1 MQVFAV
7 AVRMWIIPTI
17 QLGKQT
23 EMTEAVSDRYSDL
36 DSWSASDAVEAMH
49 EGQMAALAAIRP
61 ALPDIAAAVEAAAG
75 RLGDK
80 GRLVYVGA
88 GTSGRLAVQDGAE
101 VTPTFN
107 WSTERTVFCM
117 AGGLEA
123 LVNSVE
129 GAEDSVDDA
138 AQEMHQHNV
147 GPNDVVIAVAASG
160 RTPSTL
166 SALREAKRCGA
177 LTIGIAMNAATPII
191 KDADYAILAE
201 TGSELV
207 AGSTRMKAGTAQKV
221 ILNMISTGIMVQL
234 GRVYGGYMVDMVVSN
249 QKLAERAVRMVSDI
263 AECSADVARKSLAA
277 SNNNIK
283 EAVLISMGHSQPV
296 AAEMLAEKSGN
307 LRQVM
312 TSLKAT
318 DGRTESV

>member
-1 MQVFAV
+1 
-7 AVRMWIIPTI
+7 
-17 QLGKQT
+17 
-23 EMTEAVSDRYSDL
+23 MTEAVSDRYAEL
-36 DSWSASDAVEAMH
+36 DNWSAADAIEAMH

-61 ALPDIAAAVEAAAG
+61 SLGDIAAAVEAAAK

-101 VTPTFN
+101 LTPTFN
-107 WSTERTVFCM
+107 WPPERTVFCM
-117 AGGLEA
+117 AGGLDA
-123 LVNSVE
+123 LVTSVE
-129 GAEDSVDDA
+129 GAEDSVDAA

-147 GPNDVVIAVAASG
+147 GANDVVIAVAASG

-191 KDADYAILAE
+191 KDADHAILAE

-249 QKLAERAVRMVSDI
+249 NKLAERAVRIVSDI
-263 AECSADVARKSLAA
+263 AGCSVNVARKALTTA
-277 SNNNIK
+277 NNNIK
-283 EAVLISMGHSQPV
+283 EAVLISMGHSQAV
-296 AAEMLAEKSGN
+296 AADMLAEKSGN
-307 LRQVM
+307 LRQVL
-312 TSLKAT
+312 TALQAT
-318 DGRTESV
+318 DGRRDNG

>member
-1 MQVFAV
+1 
-7 AVRMWIIPTI
+7 
-17 QLGKQT
+17 
-23 EMTEAVSDRYSDL
+23 MTEAVSDRYAEL
-36 DSWSASDAVEAMH
+36 DNWSAADAIEAMH

-61 ALPDIAAAVEAAAG
+61 ALEDIASAVEAAAE
-75 RLGDK
+75 RLGEK

-101 VTPTFN
+101 LTPTFN
-107 WSTERTVFCM
+107 WPTERTVFCM
-117 AGGLEA
+117 AGGLDA
-123 LVNSVE
+123 LVTSVE
-129 GAEDSVDDA
+129 GAEDSVDNA

-147 GPNDVVIAVAASG
+147 GANDVVIAVAASG

-191 KDADYAILAE
+191 KDAE
-201 TGSELV
+201 
-207 AGSTRMKAGTAQKV
+207 V

-249 QKLAERAVRMVSDI
+249 NKLAERAVRIVSDI
-263 AECSADVARKSLAA
+263 ANCSANVARKALTTAD
-277 SNNNIK
+277 NNIK
-283 EAVLISMGHSQPV
+283 QAVLISMGHSQAV

-307 LRQVM
+307 LRQVL
-312 TSLKAT
+312 TSLNAT
-318 DGRTESV
+318 DRRPDNG

>member
-1 MQVFAV
+1 
-7 AVRMWIIPTI
+7 
-17 QLGKQT
+17 
-23 EMTEAVSDRYSDL
+23 MTEAVSDRYAEL
-36 DSWSASDAVEAMH
+36 DNWSAADAIEAMH

-61 ALPDIAAAVEAAAG
+61 ALEDIASAVEAAAE
-75 RLGDK
+75 RLGEK

-101 VTPTFN
+101 LTPTFN
-107 WSTERTVFCM
+107 WPTERTVFCM
-117 AGGLEA
+117 AGGLDA
-123 LVNSVE
+123 LVTSVE
-129 GAEDSVDDA
+129 GAEDSVDNA

-147 GPNDVVIAVAASG
+147 GANDVVIAVAASG

-191 KDADYAILAE
+191 KDADHAILAE

-249 QKLAERAVRMVSDI
+249 NKLAERAVRIVSDI
-263 AECSADVARKSLAA
+263 ANCSANVARKALTTAD
-277 SNNNIK
+277 NNIK
-283 EAVLISMGHSQPV
+283 QAVLISMGHSQAV

-307 LRQVM
+307 LRQVL
-312 TSLKAT
+312 TSLNAT
-318 DGRTESV
+318 DRRPDNG

>member
-1 MQVFAV
+1 
-7 AVRMWIIPTI
+7 
-17 QLGKQT
+17 
-23 EMTEAVSDRYSDL
+23 MTEAVSDRYAEL
-36 DSWSASDAVEAMH
+36 DNWSAADAIEAMH

-61 ALPDIAAAVEAAAG
+61 AIEDIASAVEAAAE
-75 RLGDK
+75 RLGEK

-101 VTPTFN
+101 LTPTFN
-107 WSTERTVFCM
+107 WPTERTVFCM
-117 AGGLEA
+117 AGGLDA
-123 LVNSVE
+123 LVTSVE
-129 GAEDSVDDA
+129 GAEDSVDNA

-147 GPNDVVIAVAASG
+147 GANDVVIAVAASG

-191 KDADYAILAE
+191 KDADHAILAE

-249 QKLAERAVRMVSDI
+249 NKLAERAVRIVSDI
-263 AECSADVARKSLAA
+263 ANCSANVARKALTTAD
-277 SNNNIK
+277 NNIK
-283 EAVLISMGHSQPV
+283 QAVLISMGHSQAV

-307 LRQVM
+307 LRQVL
-312 TSLKAT
+312 TSLNAT
-318 DGRTESV
+318 DRRPDNG

>member
-1 MQVFAV
+1 
-7 AVRMWIIPTI
+7 
-17 QLGKQT
+17 
-23 EMTEAVSDRYSDL
+23 MTEAVSDRYAEL
-36 DSWSASDAVEAMH
+36 DNWSATDAIEAMH

-61 ALPDIAAAVEAAAG
+61 ALNDIAAAVEAAAAC
-75 RLGDK
+75 LGEK
-80 GRLVYVGA
+80 GRLIYVGA

-101 VTPTFN
+101 LTPTFN
-107 WSTERTVFCM
+107 WPTERTVFCM
-117 AGGLEA
+117 AGGLDA
-123 LVNSVE
+123 LVTSVE

-147 GPNDVVIAVAASG
+147 GKNDVVIAVAASG

-166 SALREAKRCGA
+166 SALREAKRLGA
-177 LTIGIAMNAATPII
+177 LTIGIAMNPATPII
-191 KDADYAILAE
+191 KDADHAILAE

-249 QKLAERAVRMVSDI
+249 NKLAERAVRIVSDI
-263 AECSADVARKSLAA
+263 AGCTANVARTALNSSK
-277 SNNNIK
+277 NNIK
-283 EAVLISMGHSQPV
+283 EAVLISLGHSQAV

-307 LRQVM
+307 LRQVL
-312 TSLKAT
+312 TSLQAT
-318 DGRTESV
+318 DGRSENG